1 MEWCDTSMGGKSIT
15 DGCVSN
21 LAESSGA
28 FPGSLPR
35 ASGEGSGTTCP
46 RPPRLC
52 RSVLYHPSVST
63 LSLRL
68 WSPKDRNR
76 IFLSSLCWQLHS
88 AWNIV
93 TAQLRVIAWMN
104 KRQIPAYMLPIICC
118 PSRQTQGLPRWLS
131 KESVCQCGEAGDV
144 GSVPELGRSPG
155 GGHGNPLEYS
165 CLETPTDQEVWW
177 ITVHGVSDRTEWLS
191 MHTCRIN
198 TRIVIKPKCPS
209 TEKWI
214 KKMWHIFT
222 IEYYSTIKRN
232 ETGSFVEMW
241 MT

>member
-15 DGCVSN
+15 DGCISN
-21 LAESSGA
+21 LAESSRA

-46 RPPRLC
+46 HLPRLC
-52 RSVLYHPSVST
+52 HSVLYHPSVST

-93 TAQLRVIAWMN
+93 TAQLRLIAWMN

-131 KESVCQCGEAGDV
+131 KESVCQCRRSRRRGFSPWVGKIPWRRAWQPTGVFLPGDSH
-144 GSVPELGRSPG
+144 GPRS
-155 GGHGNPLEYS
+155 LVDYS
-165 CLETPTDQEVWW
+165 PWGLRQDW
-177 ITVHGVSDRTEWLS
+177 
-191 MHTCRIN
+191 
-198 TRIVIKPKCPS
+198 VIKHAHMQDKH
-209 TEKWI
+209 KDR
-214 KKMWHIFT
+214 H
-222 IEYYSTIKRN
+222 
-232 ETGSFVEMW
+232 
-241 MT
+241 